1 MVADIILEA
10 TKVFGVVIAAGGA
23 ATVVWRFVKA
33 SRSAFASEIASEV
46 KVLLRPLHATV
57 AEIREELSFNGGS
70 SVKDMT
76 RANGEAIA
84 ELRVSVEDAAELAR
98 GVAAD
103 LAAAH
108 ERADTVPSSAPAG
121 VAADAAVQTG

>member
-1 MVADIILEA
+1 MFADVILDA
-10 TKVFGVVIAAGGA
+10 TKVFGAVIAAGGA
-23 ATVVWRFVKA
+23 ITVLWRGFKA
-33 SRSAFASEIASEV
+33 SRGALVAEIASEL
-46 KVLLRPLHATV
+46 KPLHAIV